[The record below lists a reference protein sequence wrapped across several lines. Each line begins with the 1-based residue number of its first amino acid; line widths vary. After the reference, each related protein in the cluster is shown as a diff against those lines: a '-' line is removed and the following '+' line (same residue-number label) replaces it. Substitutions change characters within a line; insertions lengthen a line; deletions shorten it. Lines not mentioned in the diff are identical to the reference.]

1 MNTYETIL
9 LDVFMTNQKRQ
20 RLIEAAL
27 AGTDLPPEDY
37 PVYVIVG
44 AEGPWTP
51 TALAQRLHMPLTTV
65 LFRLKRLERRGHA
78 ERVANPNDGRSFTIR
93 LTPAGKR
100 LLAKA
105 RPKFRAAA
113 EAVEERLGSER
124 VDELREAMVELGE
137 AIDSEVEVAETT
149 KTAASS

>member
-20 RLIEAAL
+20 QLITAAL
-27 AGTDLPPEDY
+27 EGTELPPEDY

-51 TALAQRLHMPLTTV
+51 TELAQRLHMPLTTV

-78 ERVANPNDGRSFTIR
+78 ERVPNPNDGRSFTIQ

-105 RPKFRAAA
+105 RPRFRATA

-124 VDELREAMVELGE
+124 VAEVRDAMSELREAIEREVGE
-137 AIDSEVEVAETT
+137 P
-149 KTAASS
+149 AARP